1 MFSRTFRDQ
10 RSAEKFGAK
19 LREDYGQIRGQ
30 KRVRAW
36 ERGPRQGEED
46 LSLFVFPLGLDVL
59 VMLARRP
66 QTMAEIL

>member
-10 RSAEKFGAK
+10 RLAEKFGAK

-46 LSLFVFPLGLDVL
+46 LFVFPLGLDVL
-59 VMLARRP
+59 MMLAMRP

>member
-1 MFSRTFRDQ
+1 MIKGRQ
-10 RSAEKFGAK
+10 RSLEQNSERIMDRLG
-19 LREDYGQIRGQ
+19 G

-36 ERGPRQGEED
+36 EKGPRQGEED
-46 LSLFVFPLGLDVL
+46 LFVFPLGLDVL